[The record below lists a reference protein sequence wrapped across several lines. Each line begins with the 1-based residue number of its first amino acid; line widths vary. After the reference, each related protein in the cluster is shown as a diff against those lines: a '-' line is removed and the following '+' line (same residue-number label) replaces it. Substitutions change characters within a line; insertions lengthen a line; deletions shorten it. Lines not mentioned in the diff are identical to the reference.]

1 MSKRDEEKYLVQ
13 SMLDFERDHLN
24 DKAYCLRIG
33 EEKGLEKGLK
43 KGKKEGEKNKSL
55 EIAKNMLKKSYKIED
70 IAELSGLSIDEIE
83 KINK

>member
-33 EEKGLEKGLK
+33 EEKGLK